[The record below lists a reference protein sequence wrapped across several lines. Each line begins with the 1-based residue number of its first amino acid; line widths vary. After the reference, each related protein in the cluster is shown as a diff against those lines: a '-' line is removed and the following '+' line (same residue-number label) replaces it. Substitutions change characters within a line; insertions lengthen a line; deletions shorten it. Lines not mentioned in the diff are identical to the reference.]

1 MMDDRLVESF
11 VAVLEERGFA
21 HAAKRL
27 CITQSAVSLR
37 IHQLE
42 ETAGCALIIRDNP
55 PRPTPAGERLLMH
68 DRQVLELESEANRDI
83 GTPLHQ
89 GFRHLPIAV
98 SADCLHVWLFDAIA
112 PFLKEA
118 SIALELFI
126 GDQDNNLHHLQSGKV
141 VGCVSSQRL
150 DIQGFKST
158 RIGPVR
164 YVLACAPDYQARWF
178 PEGFTRVRAAVAPVI
193 HYDREDLLQKR
204 ALRKALGR
212 PPLEPPALYIPS
224 AEKFNEAVYRGLGY
238 GCIPDLQALPA
249 IREGRLVELC
259 EAARLNTAV
268 YWYRW
273 NRPSRLLET
282 FSDILVTNGRRILET
297 PG

>member
-1 MMDDRLVESF
+1 MMDYRLVESF

-21 HAAKRL
+21 HAAKKL

-42 ETAGCALIIRDNP
+42 EAAGCALVIRDTP

-68 DRQVLELESEANRDI
+68 YRQVLELESEANKDI
-83 GTPLHQ
+83 GMPVHE

-98 SADCLHVWLFDAIA
+98 SADCLHVWLLEAIG

-126 GDQDNNLHHLQSGKV
+126 GDQDNNLSYLKSGKV

-164 YVLACAPDYQARWF
+164 YLLVCSPDFHAKWF
-178 PEGFTRVRAAVAPVI
+178 AKGFNRTSAAKAPVI

-204 ALRKALGR
+204 ALQKVFGKPAF
-212 PPLEPPALYIPS
+212 EPPALYIPS
-224 AEKFNEAVYRGLGY
+224 AEKFNEAVLEGLGY
-238 GCIPDLQALPA
+238 GCIPDLQALPL
-249 IREGRLVELC
+249 IRKGNLVEIS

-268 YWYRW
+268 YWYCW

-282 FSDILVTNGRRILET
+282 FSSILIANGRRILAT
-297 PG
+297 PK